1 MKAQSEYIGF
11 IIAIILIVIVVIPL
25 FFLLNNYSEPSAKNY
40 NYCTVIENKIN
51 GNGIIIYF
59 NASPSKP
66 ELVIYRGCS
75 SYYLSGVYYENNGIW
90 YNVTS
95 CISYNGKK
103 LPLPLIYNLT
113 LPTQV
118 WKYPLTLQIEAYND
132 TVFAIVYPN
141 QTAFAP

>member
-11 IIAIILIVIVVIPL
+11 IIAIILIVIVIIPL
-25 FFLLNNYSEPSAKNY
+25 FFLLNNYDVPSVKTY
-40 NYCTVIENKIN
+40 NYCTVIEDKIN

-90 YNVTS
+90 YNITS

-118 WKYPLTLQIEAYND
+118 WKYPLSLQIEAYND

-141 QTAFAP
+141 QTAFTS